1 MGIYVID
8 NEVYVLS
15 GKTDKIINSYF
26 KERVSAD
33 IPKGVLTD
41 FFNSERLM
49 SRLADRNPNLIIEAL
64 DMLKDAKEL
73 SDLITK

>member
-15 GKTDKIINSYF
+15 GKTDRIINSYF
-26 KERVSAD
+26 KERVSVN
-33 IPKGVLTD
+33 IPKGLLTD

-49 SRLADRNPNLIIEAL
+49 SRLANRSPNLIIEAL